1 MKDFMREK
9 AYEEIHVKVCE
20 ILREVKDG
28 TRMNKESEKRL
39 KWIHQPFFCGWK
51 DFSKPRKLGA
61 LSKPFS

>member
-1 MKDFMREK
+1 MKDFMQEK

-39 KWIHQPFFCGWK
+39 K
-51 DFSKPRKLGA
+51 
-61 LSKPFS
+61 